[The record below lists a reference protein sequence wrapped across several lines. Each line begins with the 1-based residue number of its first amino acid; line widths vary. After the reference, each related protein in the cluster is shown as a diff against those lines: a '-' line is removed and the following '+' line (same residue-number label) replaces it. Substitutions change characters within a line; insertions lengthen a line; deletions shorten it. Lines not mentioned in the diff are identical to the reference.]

1 MNADEAQK
9 CLLVAQRLLAQ
20 ANTADVE
27 AANAALERATKY
39 AEKGKRL
46 DADGAGPL
54 ADELLGRIAARKR
67 SLGSD
72 GASSQLSLIHI

>member
-27 AANAALERATKY
+27 AANRPTTARDMIFFIAVFLRLKY
-39 AEKGKRL
+39 PIE
-46 DADGAGPL
+46 
-54 ADELLGRIAARKR
+54 E
-67 SLGSD
+67 S
-72 GASSQLSLIHI
+72 